1 MLPWLDPDTPFPPV
15 EQALKDPD
23 GLLAAGAD
31 LSAWRLLT
39 AYRQGIFPWFSPGE
53 PVLWWSPDPRMVLP
67 TAGFRLHRSLRRR
80 LARGGFDFRLDTA
93 FAEVMRACAAP
104 RAGAAGTWIV
114 PEMQVAYQHLHAA
127 GHAHSAEIWI
137 DGQLVGGLYGVAIG
151 RMFYGESMFSR
162 RTDASKMALALL
174 CAGLDRQ
181 GCRLIDCQMQTAHL
195 ASLGAQPIARHAFL
209 QGVAQAVAQPEMDW
223 TWEAEAIRDALR

>member
-31 LSAWRLLT
+31 LSARRLLM

-53 PVLWWSPDPRMVLP
+53 PILWWSPDPRMVLA

-195 ASLGAQPIARHAFL
+195 ASLGAQPITRHDFL

>member
-31 LSAWRLLT
+31 LSARRLLM

-53 PVLWWSPDPRMVLP
+53 PILWWSPDPRMVLA

-195 ASLGAQPIARHAFL
+195 ASLGAQPIDRHDFL
-209 QGVAQAVAQPEMDW
+209 REVERGVMQAAMDW

>member
-31 LSAWRLLT
+31 LSARRLLM

-53 PVLWWSPDPRMVLP
+53 PILWWSPDPRMVLP

-195 ASLGAQPIARHAFL
+195 ASLGAQPITRHDFL

>member
-31 LSAWRLLT
+31 LSARRLLM

-53 PVLWWSPDPRMVLP
+53 PILWWSPDPRMVLP

-195 ASLGAQPIARHAFL
+195 ASLGAQPIARHDFL
-209 QGVAQAVAQPEMDW
+209 REVERGVMQAAMDW

>member
-1 MLPWLDPDTPFPPV
+1 
-15 EQALKDPD
+15 
-23 GLLAAGAD
+23 
-31 LSAWRLLT
+31 
-39 AYRQGIFPWFSPGE
+39 
-53 PVLWWSPDPRMVLP
+53 
-67 TAGFRLHRSLRRR
+67 
-80 LARGGFDFRLDTA
+80 
-93 FAEVMRACAAP
+93 MRACAAP

>member
-15 EQALKDPD
+15 EQVLKDPD

-31 LSAWRLLT
+31 LSARRLLM

-53 PVLWWSPDPRMVLP
+53 PILWWSPDPRMVLP
-67 TAGFRLHRSLRRR
+67 TAGFRLHRSLRQR

-195 ASLGAQPIARHAFL
+195 ASLGAQPITRHDFL